1 MKIAAETTGALSY
14 MHSKTIVSIIHR
26 DIKIANKLLYD
37 NFTGKIA
44 DFGASRLVSLDQKQI
59 TTLVQGTF
67 GVLRPI
73 IPPY

>member
-1 MKIAAETTGALSY
+1 MKIAAEIAGALSY
-14 MHSKTIVSIIHR
+14 MHSKTIMSIIHR
-26 DIKIANKLLYD
+26 GIKTANILLDD
-37 NFTGKIA
+37 NFIAKMA

-67 GVLRPI
+67 GVLRPR